1 MKTHSE
7 NGHFNFK
14 HIGKIIQE
22 VSDDLYEPKFTK
34 KPYTTVIMQT
44 FLNET
49 NDYGKVL
56 KVTISIEEEVY
67 NQLEEEQKL
76 EKLLDS
82 CLK

>member
-1 MKTHSE
+1 MGFS
-7 NGHFNFK
+7 F
-14 HIGKIIQE
+14 
-22 VSDDLYEPKFTK
+22 FTGAA
-34 KPYTTVIMQT
+34 
-44 FLNET
+44 EG
-49 NDYGKVL
+49 DYGKVL